1 MGTRDDT
8 TRFDVSLDSLVGG
21 RSLWFVPDVRLLPGL
36 LWVVVVLG
44 GSILTMALYSF
55 LADPLAG
62 DFTVTFEHYRRFF
75 GSALYRSVMLDSVV
89 IALKTTVGTLLVGY
103 PLAYYIAVHSDHRN
117 VLLLVV
123 IAPIWINEVIRTF
136 AWMLIL
142 NTNGVVNYV
151 LVDLLGLLG
160 EPLRLLNTENA
171 VVVGLVHPLLPYMIV
186 PIVASLLRI
195 DFSQVEAARN
205 LGATKLQAFYEV
217 TLPQTLSGIAAGATF
232 VFVLASGAYLAP
244 VLLGGSANNMIANF
258 IGLMFSEG
266 QNWNFGAVLAVV
278 YSALIVLLF
287 VVVGLVMDVE
297 LGGATTVE
305 DEE

>member
-1 MGTRDDT
+1 
-8 TRFDVSLDSLVGG
+8 
-21 RSLWFVPDVRLLPGL
+21 VRLLPGL
-36 LWVVVVLG
+36 AWVVFVLG
-44 GSILTMALYSF
+44 GSILTMVLYSF

-62 DFTVTFEHYRRFF
+62 DFAVTLEHYRRFF
-75 GSALYRSVMLDSVV
+75 GSSLYRSVMIDSLV
-89 IALKTTVGTLLVGY
+89 IAMKTTVGTLLVGY

-117 VLLLVV
+117 LLLLVV

-151 LVDLLGLLG
+151 LVDLLGVLA
-160 EPLRLLNTENA
+160 EPLRLMNTENA

-186 PIVASLLRI
+186 PIIASLLRI
-195 DFSQVEAARN
+195 DFSEIEAARN

-217 TLPQTLSGIAAGATF
+217 TLPQTVSGIAAGATF

-278 YSALIVLLF
+278 YSVLIVALF

-297 LGGATTVE
+297 LGGATTME
-305 DEE
+305 DDQ